1 MLVVIGDLVADLIVL
16 GGATLERG
24 TDNPAEIRLTRG
36 GSAANAAVAAG
47 SRHPAR
53 FIGRVGDD
61 TLARA
66 LVGELE
72 SAGVDVRVQ
81 RASGLQRLQAA
92 CRRSAV
98 R

>member
-1 MLVVIGDLVADLIVL
+1 MLVVIGDLVADLIVF